1 MRPRPLG
8 WPARPRTSRRATL
21 FGPGTQRLDGTGINW
36 QGQQV
41 FAAIVS
47 DYSPGFGAGAWLH
60 VDSQDLRKA
69 LEKEKTDKL
78 KAENAL

>member
-1 MRPRPLG
+1 M
-8 WPARPRTSRRATL
+8 
-21 FGPGTQRLDGTGINW
+21 GINW